1 MLHPAKTNSR
11 CLPLTKLSY
20 NRRSFHEKAFGDSI
34 MKSIF
39 AAASIAL
46 AISIVACSGGNSSKT
61 TGSGIPVPTSV
72 MGTQG
77 SNYKISVFAKAA
89 GTLQP
94 DDIVQLGS
102 SIFVICQDPNV
113 NPDGT
118 LPSGVTSAQ
127 AQVLEYD
134 MNGKVLQ
141 TFNVPGHP
149 DGMVAYNSSTVWVTS
164 NEDGNTVLTAI
175 NTSGNTLQS
184 YTADVAQLP
193 HGGGLDD
200 MKVINGVVYA
210 SASAPTT
217 TTNPSPNLAPYS
229 TDSSGATAE
238 YGVNIGPAVYAISLN
253 SDGQTFHSK
262 PVLMS
267 STPTNLLPGNT
278 PVTLNMT
285 DSDSSAVD
293 PSGDLVVTSQQDSEL
308 VFVKN
313 AGAATQSVSVLPV
326 TLYGNPW
333 PLDDTRWSPAS
344 GNTFMLVSDP
354 PTQLIY
360 RIDSPV
366 NFGASTAYSAGQGT
380 VLQTNTSTGV
390 MTPIYIGMNNPHGLI
405 FVTE

>member
-1 MLHPAKTNSR
+1 
-11 CLPLTKLSY
+11 
-20 NRRSFHEKAFGDSI
+20 
-34 MKSIF
+34 MKSIV

-102 SIFVICQDPNV
+102 SIFVIYQDPNV

-127 AQVLEYD
+127 AEVLEYD
-134 MNGKVLQ
+134 MNGNVLQ

-149 DGMVAYNSSTVWVTS
+149 DGMVAYNSTTVWVTS

-238 YGVNIGPAVYAISLN
+238 YGVNTGPAVYAISLN

-278 PVTLNMT
+278 SVTLNMT
-285 DSDSSAVD
+285 DSDSSAID
-293 PSGDLVVTSQQDSEL
+293 PSGNLVVTSQQDSEL

-313 AGAATQSVSVLPV
+313 VGAATQSVSVLPV

>member
-1 MLHPAKTNSR
+1 
-11 CLPLTKLSY
+11 
-20 NRRSFHEKAFGDSI
+20 
-34 MKSIF
+34 MKSIV

-102 SIFVICQDPNV
+102 SIFVIYQDPNV

-127 AQVLEYD
+127 AEVLEYD
-134 MNGKVLQ
+134 MNGNVLQ

-149 DGMVAYNSSTVWVTS
+149 DGMVAYNSTTVWVTS

-238 YGVNIGPAVYAISLN
+238 YGVNLGPAVYAISLN

-278 PVTLNMT
+278 SVTLNMT
-285 DSDSSAVD
+285 DSDSSAID
-293 PSGDLVVTSQQDSEL
+293 PSGNLVVTSQQDSEL

-313 AGAATQSVSVLPV
+313 VGAATQSVSVLPV